1 MSYYTIVTPT
11 RIRFQSSTCD
21 ARSHLFKSLH
31 PVEVEIA
38 AVVAMDPFE
47 DPQGTRAKAHNKCSN
62 HGPWAIGSP
71 DAPRLSKAKT
81 YEPINLNPARV
92 LRIVYFPSYVDVSNQ
107 SNSHFDILVLAGHSN
122 ERLSAFSERYC
133 ARTDFLIRCDR
144 SK

>member
-21 ARSHLFKSLH
+21 ARSRLFKSLH

-47 DPQGTRAKAHNKCSN
+47 NPQGTRGKVHNRCSN

-81 YEPINLNPARV
+81 YDPIDFKPARV
-92 LRIVYFPSYVDVSNQ
+92 LRILYFPWRYTYVGVSNQ
-107 SNSHFDILVLAGHSN
+107 SNSHFGVLAGQSHA
-122 ERLSAFSERYC
+122 RRAFQ
-133 ARTDFLIRCDR
+133 
-144 SK
+144 